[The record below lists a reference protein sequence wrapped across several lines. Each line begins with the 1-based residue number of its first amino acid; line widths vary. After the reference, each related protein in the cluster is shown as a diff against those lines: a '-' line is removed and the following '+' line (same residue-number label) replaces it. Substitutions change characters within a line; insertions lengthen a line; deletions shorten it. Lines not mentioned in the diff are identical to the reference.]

1 MSKLISRFME
11 PYGVRECSTS
21 YSSCVSQG
29 NQVGFKT
36 EALRACQES
45 YAMCT
50 NTCPPK

>member
-36 EALRACQES
+36 EALRACQEY